1 MFSSTDATIE
11 LVAIPAEIV
20 IPPPPPDIPRPA
32 IPTVGPADIDEDV
45 TMALTTFEDNPV
57 VSLPPPPEPVA
68 EEASDG
74 PSFTPFTVAPSI
86 LNVPEL
92 TRLLIAEYP
101 PLLKDTGVGGSI
113 QVWFLIDEDGRVA
126 DTRIAKT
133 SGHSSLNQ
141 AALRVAEHFRFSP
154 ALQREQKITVW
165 VQFPINF
172 RVR

>member
-32 IPTVGPADIDEDV
+32 IPMVGPADIDEGV
-45 TMALTTFEDNPV
+45 TTALTTFEDNPV

-101 PLLKDTGVGGSI
+101 PLLKDAGVGASI
-113 QVWFLIDEDGRVA
+113 
-126 DTRIAKT
+126 
-133 SGHSSLNQ
+133 
-141 AALRVAEHFRFSP
+141 
-154 ALQREQKITVW
+154 
-165 VQFPINF
+165 
-172 RVR
+172 

>member
-1 MFSSTDATIE
+1 
-11 LVAIPAEIV
+11 
-20 IPPPPPDIPRPA
+20 
-32 IPTVGPADIDEDV
+32 
-45 TMALTTFEDNPV
+45 MALTTFEDNPV
-57 VSLPPPPEPVA
+57 VSLPPPPEPVT

-101 PLLKDTGVGGSI
+101 PLLKDAGVGGSI

-165 VQFPINF
+165 VQFPDQLQGALS
-172 RVR
+172 